1 MKLQELRSKKKD
13 IHALAAAHGASRI
26 RVFGSVARG
35 EETSNSDVDF
45 LVDLPQGYD
54 MFRQRVALTQ
64 KLSDF
69 LQVGVDLVP
78 EHELNRFI
86 KQKVLEEAVDL

>member
-35 EETSNSDVDF
+35 EETSKSDVDF

>member
-1 MKLQELRSKKKD
+1 MRLDDLRSKKD
-13 IHALAAAHGASRI
+13 GIHALAAEHGASRI

-35 EETSNSDVDF
+35 EETSNSDIDF
-45 LVDLPQGYD
+45 LVDPPQGYD

-64 KLSDF
+64 KLSDL

-78 EHELNRFI
+78 EHELSKFI
-86 KQKVLEEAVDL
+86 KQRVLKEAVDL

>member
-13 IHALAAAHGASRI
+13 VHALAAAHGASRI

-78 EHELNRFI
+78 EHELNKFI
-86 KQKVLEEAVDL
+86 KRRVLEEAVDL

>member
-69 LQVGVDLVP
+69 LQVGVDIVP
-78 EHELNRFI
+78 EHELNKFI
-86 KQKVLEEAVDL
+86 KRRVLEEAVDL

>member
-78 EHELNRFI
+78 EHELNKFI
-86 KQKVLEEAVDL
+86 KRRVLEEAVDL

>member
-13 IHALAAAHGASRI
+13 IHALAAAHGASRS
-26 RVFGSVARG
+26 RVFGSVARV

-78 EHELNRFI
+78 EHELNKFI
-86 KQKVLEEAVDL
+86 KRRVLEEAVDL

>member
-1 MKLQELRSKKKD
+1 MRLDDLRSKKD
-13 IHALAAAHGASRI
+13 GIYALATTHGASRI

-69 LQVGVDLVP
+69 L
-78 EHELNRFI
+78 
-86 KQKVLEEAVDL
+86 

>member
-86 KQKVLEEAVDL
+86 KRRVLEEAVDL

>member
-54 MFRQRVALTQ
+54 IFRVFPHRSLFGESPRTPGATPSRLAHSHVQHQTRH
-64 KLSDF
+64 LSVRAF
-69 LQVGVDLVP
+69 
-78 EHELNRFI
+78 
-86 KQKVLEEAVDL
+86 